1 MPPRFAHYLPRSLS
15 LVALLAFIT
24 TVDAEEPFTQ
34 KPVVAPAITLG
45 TTPKAT
51 VPAVVPEGWTEKFN
65 AGPVPS
71 WIWGASFDQNY
82 TLTKSFEAGNVS
94 SAKLKV
100 SADNHVVLFLNG
112 KQVASSDEWQEPAE
126 ADVTALI
133 KDKNEL
139 VAHVKNDGGVAGLVF
154 KLALVDKATG
164 KISYIVSDASWTATN
179 TRSKPAAARAVGKYG
194 DQPWGRVFEHDALPD
209 RFKSPR
215 QYFPDA
221 PRLQG

>member
-34 KPVVAPAITLG
+34 KPVVAAAITLG

-51 VPAVVPEGWTEKFN
+51 LPAVVPEGWTEKFN

-82 TLTKSFEAGNVS
+82 TLTKQFEAGAVS

-112 KQVASSDEWQEPAE
+112 KQVASSDEWEEPAE
-126 ADVTALI
+126 ADVTEAPQGQERTGRRRQERWRRRRPCLQTGPGRQGDG
-133 KDKNEL
+133 KDR
-139 VAHVKNDGGVAGLVF
+139 
-154 KLALVDKATG
+154 
-164 KISYIVSDASWTATN
+164 YIVSDATWTAT
-179 TRSKPAAARAVGKYG
+179 
-194 DQPWGRVFEHDALPD
+194 E
-209 RFKSPR
+209 
-215 QYFPDA
+215 
-221 PRLQG
+221 